1 MESLKP
7 IQVLF
12 LWRLLASGGGEFWKA
27 CKPQPSKKDRTEL
40 ESVGLIENHPRK
52 ASDRKG
58 VRASMYFE
66 LSEAGW
72 EWAANHLDAEVS
84 PRSTAAGPIL
94 QSVMAMLKEHL
105 DRCGTGL
112 ADFVQ
117 PVGPSENQ
125 HEVTSGPAASRI
137 TDDVPVSTPAT
148 EPDLG
153 NASHEADRG
162 SIDQQVLSAYEAVTK
177 GEYGVRVYLAALRSK
192 LNGTPAEQLD
202 EELLRMELA
211 GRVAIYP
218 LDNPQEIRPEDRQAA
233 LNNSVGEPRHILY
246 TNERPASSGRMST
259 QA

>member
-1 MESLKP
+1 MESLRP

-12 LWRLLASGGGEFWKA
+12 LWRLLVTDGEFWDA
-27 CKPQPSKKDRTEL
+27 RQPS
-40 ESVGLIENHPRK
+40 SIK
-52 ASDRKG
+52 ASDRKSLEAMG
-58 VRASMYFE
+58 LIEDQPRKASNRKRARAKMFMVLTE
-66 LSEAGW
+66 QGW
-72 EWAANHLDAEVS
+72 EWAATNLDAKIS
-84 PRSTAAGPIL
+84 TGSTAAGPIL

-117 PVGPSENQ
+117 PVGPSDNE
-125 HEVTSGPAASRI
+125 HEVTSGPAASSI
-137 TDDVPVSTPAT
+137 TADVPVSTPAT
-148 EPDLG
+148 QPDLE

-202 EELLRMELA
+202 DELLRMELA
-211 GRVAIYP
+211 GRVTLYP

-246 TNERPASSGRMST
+246 TNERPANSGRRST
-259 QA
+259 